1 MCNLNKSLSCAA
13 QFGLC
18 LCALVLWGNLSKSAQ
33 VTLAQLVV
41 FASCLTGPLNVHQR
55 RAGGNDIGL
64 FWAFY
69 HEQ

>member
-1 MCNLNKSLSCAA
+1 M
-13 QFGLC
+13 
-18 LCALVLWGNLSKSAQ
+18 
-33 VTLAQLVV
+33 TLAQLVV
-41 FASCLTGPLNVHQR
+41 FASCLTGALNVHQR